1 MKAAPRPSRSPKR
14 TSRPAPSRA
23 AHRGTAKPQAT
34 VGVRDLKTS
43 LSAYLRK
50 VEAGDSFVVTD
61 RGRAVA
67 RLSPPDIPEG
77 ILRLMREGKLVWS
90 GRKPDFD
97 RFPLVKLG
105 PGPTLSEL
113 LIADRH
119 QD

>member
-1 MKAAPRPSRSPKR
+1 MRE
-14 TSRPAPSRA
+14 
-23 AHRGTAKPQAT
+23 
-34 VGVRDLKTS
+34 LKTS
-43 LSAYLRK
+43 LSGYLRK

-105 PGPTLSEL
+105 PGPTLSEI

-119 QD
+119 RD